1 MSKAIK
7 TDLDLM
13 IAAREHEDALLA
25 AKKGKDPD
33 KARKVK
39 DEVRAFRQEWREVR
53 EAFGGGG
60 AAPATVGMKAKG

>member
-1 MSKAIK
+1 MAKIQ

-33 KARKVK
+33 ALRKAK
-39 DEVRAFRQEWREVR
+39 DDLRAFRQEWREVR

-60 AAPATVGMKAKG
+60 AAPATVGLKAK